1 MMFSLLSTFY
11 SLLSTSS
18 FSGETVM
25 SLRLTND
32 DENKGRMRAGML
44 KSSNAG

>member
-1 MMFSLLSTFY
+1 MGGKEISVRSDLFFTFYFLLSTFY
-11 SLLSTSS
+11 FL

-32 DENKGRMRAGML
+32 DENSRG
-44 KSSNAG
+44 